1 MKHLVYCVLRDA
13 QAARAVV
20 AAGVEGSRVSLM
32 AEDGLA
38 AAFSLVP
45 ETCLA
50 PSVPRAAAYAHVV
63 QVFHET
69 ATVLPFRY
77 GCFLES
83 AGAVVE
89 LLRTRRREF
98 RESLDELDGCVEM
111 GVRVLLSGRDSAMCR
126 KAVHAPNLSSARA
139 YLADRK
145 AHYVRK
151 VGDDEECAAATE
163 QVCQAFK
170 ELVVKSEAETSWTDG
185 RRLVSAFF
193 LVPRDNVGR
202 FHKTF
207 RQLQSAGCC
216 AGRSPQGMLV
226 TGPWPPYSF
235 ACRDGLG
242 ERPGRV
248 SAP

>member
-1 MKHLVYCVLRDA
+1 
-13 QAARAVV
+13 
-20 AAGVEGSRVSLM
+20 M
-32 AEDGLA
+32 AEDDLA

-50 PSVPRAAAYAHVV
+50 PSVPRAAAYGRVV

-77 GCFLES
+77 GCFLED

-89 LLRTRRREF
+89 LLRARRREF
-98 RESLDELDGCVEM
+98 RESLGELDRCVEM
-111 GVRVLLSGRDSAMCR
+111 GVRVLLSGRENSTRR
-126 KAVHAPNLSSARA
+126 KAPHAPTPSSGKA

-145 AHYVRK
+145 THYVRK
-151 VGDDEECAAATE
+151 DGDDEESVATTE
-163 QVCQAFK
+163 RVRQAFK
-170 ELVVKSEAETSWTDG
+170 ELVVKSEAEASCTDG
-185 RRLVSAFF
+185 RRLVSVFF
-193 LVPRDNVGR
+193 LVPRDNVGH
-202 FHKTF
+202 FHETF
-207 RQLQSAGCC
+207 RQLQ
-216 AGRSPQGMLV
+216 GRSPQGMLV

-242 ERPGRV
+242 ERPGGV

>member
-20 AAGVEGSRVSLM
+20 AAGVEGSRVSLI

-50 PSVPRAAAYAHVV
+50 PSVSRAAAYARVV

-77 GCFLES
+77 GCFLED

-89 LLRTRRREF
+89 LLRARRREF
-98 RESLDELDGCVEM
+98 RESLEELDGCVEM
-111 GVRVLLSGRDSAMCR
+111 GVRVLLSGRDSGTCR
-126 KAVHAPNLSSARA
+126 KSPHAPNPSSGKA
-139 YLADRK
+139 YLTDRK
-145 AHYVRK
+145 THYVRK
-151 VGDDEECAAATE
+151 DGDDEESVAATE
-163 QVCQAFK
+163 RVRQAFK
-170 ELVVKSEAETSWTDG
+170 ELVVKSEAQTSCTDG
-185 RRLVSAFF
+185 RRLVSLFF
-193 LVPRDNVGR
+193 LLPRGTVGR
-202 FHKTF
+202 FHETF
-207 RQLQSAGCC
+207 RQLQ
-216 AGRSPQGMLV
+216 GRSPQGMLV

-242 ERPGRV
+242 ERPGGV

>member
-13 QAARAVV
+13 QAARGVV
-20 AAGVEGSRVSLM
+20 AVGVEGSRVSLM

-45 ETCLA
+45 EMCLA
-50 PSVPRAAAYAHVV
+50 PSVSRAAAYARVV

-77 GCFLES
+77 GCFLED

-89 LLRTRRREF
+89 LLRARRREF
-98 RESLDELDGCVEM
+98 RESLEELDGCVEM
-111 GVRVLLSGRDSAMCR
+111 GVRVLLSGRDSGTCR
-126 KAVHAPNLSSARA
+126 KAAHAPNLSSGKA

-145 AHYVRK
+145 THYVRK
-151 VGDDEECAAATE
+151 DGDDEESVAATE
-163 QVCQAFK
+163 RVRQAFK
-170 ELVVKSEAETSWTDG
+170 ELVVKSEAETSCTDG
-185 RRLVSAFF
+185 RRLVSVFF
-193 LVPRDNVGR
+193 LVPRGNVGR
-202 FHKTF
+202 FHTTF

-235 ACRDGLG
+235 ACRDSVQ
-242 ERPGRV
+242 RPHGV

>member
-13 QAARAVV
+13 EPARGVAV
-20 AAGVEGSRVSLM
+20 AGVEGSRVSLI

-50 PSVPRAAAYAHVV
+50 PSVPRAAAYACVV

-77 GCFLES
+77 GCFLED

-89 LLRTRRREF
+89 LLRARRREF
-98 RESLDELDGCVEM
+98 RESLEELDACVEM
-111 GVRVLLSGRDSAMCR
+111 GVRVLLSGRENSTRR
-126 KAVHAPNLSSARA
+126 KAPHAPTPSSGKA

-145 AHYVRK
+145 AHYVHK
-151 VGDDEECAAATE
+151 DGDDEESVAATE
-163 QVCQAFK
+163 RVRQAFK
-170 ELVVKSEAETSWTDG
+170 NLVVKSEAEVSCADG
-185 RRLVSAFF
+185 RRLVSVFF
-193 LVPRDNVGR
+193 LVPRDNMGR
-202 FHKTF
+202 FHEMF
-207 RQLQSAGCC
+207 RQLQ
-216 AGRSPQGMLV
+216 GRSPQAMLV

-235 ACRDGLG
+235 ACRDGLAQ
-242 ERPGRV
+242 RPHGV
-248 SAP
+248 SVP

>member
-1 MKHLVYCVLRDA
+1 
-13 QAARAVV
+13 
-20 AAGVEGSRVSLM
+20 M
-32 AEDGLA
+32 AEDDLA

-50 PSVPRAAAYAHVV
+50 PSVPRAAAYARVV

-77 GCFLES
+77 GCFLED

-89 LLRTRRREF
+89 LLRARRREF
-98 RESLDELDGCVEM
+98 REALEVLDGCVEM
-111 GVRVLLSGRDSAMCR
+111 GVRVLLSGRDSGPCR
-126 KAVHAPNLSSARA
+126 KTPHAPNLFSARA

-151 VGDDEECAAATE
+151 DGDDEESVATTE
-163 QVCQAFK
+163 KVRQAFK
-170 ELVVKSEAETSWTDG
+170 ELVVKSETEASCTDG
-185 RRLVSAFF
+185 RRLVSVFF

-202 FHKTF
+202 FHTTF

-216 AGRSPQGMLV
+216 AGRSPQAMLV

-235 ACRDGLG
+235 ACRGGLSQCPRG
-242 ERPGRV
+242 V
-248 SAP
+248 SVP

>member
-1 MKHLVYCVLRDA
+1 
-13 QAARAVV
+13 
-20 AAGVEGSRVSLM
+20 M

-50 PSVPRAAAYAHVV
+50 PSVPRAAAYANVV

-77 GCFLES
+77 GCFLED

-89 LLRTRRREF
+89 LLRARRREF

-111 GVRVLLSGRDSAMCR
+111 GVRVLLGDRDSGTCR
-126 KAVHAPNLSSARA
+126 KAVRDPNPSSGKA

-151 VGDDEECAAATE
+151 DGDDEESVATTE
-163 QVCQAFK
+163 RVRQAFK
-170 ELVVKSEAETSWTDG
+170 DLVVKSEAEASCTDG
-185 RRLVSAFF
+185 RRLVSLFF
-193 LVPRDNVGR
+193 LVPRDNVRR
-202 FHKTF
+202 FHMTF